1 MLVVLQVLVQQCQKK
16 IIPMRKKTIIIIL
29 FKLRV
34 LQLAT
39 QLTNTTYFSSFLI
52 KYVKASKNIVLYISV
67 ISPNDY
73 ELFMTFF
80 SEGYNLH
87 NMT

>member
-1 MLVVLQVLVQQCQKK
+1 MLVVLQVLVQQCE
-16 IIPMRKKTIIIIL
+16 RKNYYSNVEEDNHYYC

-73 ELFMTFF
+73 ELLMTFF

-87 NMT
+87 NL